1 MARVTGCLRVR
12 GRRGTRRARLRACRG
27 GLADGPHLR
36 GMANRTIVP
45 YAFKPGKFFNWALI
59 SMARLRRGPGVESD
73 VLQLAPVGRHSAWN
87 TDGRCAVHVGCSW
100 ERLRSPRRER
110 ATFGG
115 GSGRSF
121 QESGRADPSRRPRLS
136 SAKPDFDQF
145 SKIDTIIPPREPEM
159 TRKRHIEL
167 VYLGECG
174 VDGGFLT
181 VNPGQDFVRLE
192 SCGRRNAWNVC
203 QMSGRSCACELA

>member
-87 TDGRCAVHVGCSW
+87 TDGWGAVDVGCGWAETPIAAQGTSN
-100 ERLRSPRRER
+100 LRGRQWPVFSRVGESR
-110 ATFGG
+110 A
-115 GSGRSF
+115 
-121 QESGRADPSRRPRLS
+121 
-136 SAKPDFDQF
+136 F
-145 SKIDTIIPPREPEM
+145 SKAASEF
-159 TRKRHIEL
+159 
-167 VYLGECG
+167 GQA
-174 VDGGFLT
+174 GFRSIL
-181 VNPGQDFVRLE
+181 QD
-192 SCGRRNAWNVC
+192 
-203 QMSGRSCACELA
+203 